1 MKRVKV
7 GRFLVVDP
15 KVCHG
20 KLTFRGT
27 RVPVTTVLHFL
38 ATGKTMAD
46 ILADWPELT
55 PVAVEEAV
63 KLAAAALAERSTAKA
78 RVG

>member
-1 MKRVKV
+1 MKRVRV
-7 GRFLVVDP
+7 GKFLVVDP
-15 KVCHG
+15 KMCHG

-38 ATGKTMAD
+38 AAGKTVGE

-55 PVAVEEAV
+55 REAVEEAV
-63 KLAAAALAERSTAKA
+63 RLAATALAEQSRAKA
-78 RVG
+78 QVG

>member
-7 GRFLVVDP
+7 GKFLVVDP
-15 KVCHG
+15 KMCHG

-46 ILADWPELT
+46 VLADWPELKRE
-55 PVAVEEAV
+55 AVEEAV
-63 KLAAAALAERSTAKA
+63 ELAAAALAERSTAKA